1 VIQRRLAAVL
11 LVTAGAGGAA
21 LCVRSA
27 YAGMRD
33 VMATDGGS
41 CASGG
46 PYAVAHQCAGA
57 DSRLLVAG
65 ILGGLLSA
73 SVLAVGTSL
82 LGRNM
87 PGGLLTWTALF
98 AALGWNFVSLGL
110 RPPAGQSGSAGW
122 VVCGVV
128 FWLLALGG
136 LVPAASRI
144 GREMRRVRRPDPVR
158 TAMQPLVRAI
168 QLPGLAVAQG
178 GPPADAPA
186 SPSAN
191 GAASPRP
198 AVRQRQGGDPRT
210 ARLWLAAAAAGT
222 TAGVLG
228 GSAFVTLLR

>member
-1 VIQRRLAAVL
+1 M
-11 LVTAGAGGAA
+11 A

-41 CASGG
+41 CASDG
-46 PYAVAHQCAGA
+46 PHAVAHQCAGA

-65 ILGGLLSA
+65 IFGALLSA

-98 AALGWNFVSLGL
+98 ASV
-110 RPPAGQSGSAGW
+110 AG
-122 VVCGVV
+122 
-128 FWLLALGG
+128 
-136 LVPAASRI
+136 
-144 GREMRRVRRPDPVR
+144 
-158 TAMQPLVRAI
+158 
-168 QLPGLAVAQG
+168 
-178 GPPADAPA
+178 
-186 SPSAN
+186 
-191 GAASPRP
+191 
-198 AVRQRQGGDPRT
+198 
-210 ARLWLAAAAAGT
+210 